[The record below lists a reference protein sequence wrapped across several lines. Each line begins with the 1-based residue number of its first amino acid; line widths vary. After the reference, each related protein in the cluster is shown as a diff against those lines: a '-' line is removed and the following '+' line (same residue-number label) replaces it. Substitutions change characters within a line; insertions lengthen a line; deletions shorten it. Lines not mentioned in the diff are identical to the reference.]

1 MHYTSRVPRG
11 SAAPFLC
18 GIYIYIY
25 MYVFPCSPHKNPAME
40 VQEEE
45 MQRRKGEGGE
55 EYHGGREASEKLTA
69 SRFLLRLE
77 TGSGDPEGR
86 RRRRRSRI
94 SSITTTHVTSFN
106 NEQTR

>member
-1 MHYTSRVPRG
+1 
-11 SAAPFLC
+11 
-18 GIYIYIY
+18 
-25 MYVFPCSPHKNPAME
+25 ME

-86 RRRRRSRI
+86 EGGGGGGGGGAELVVSLLLMLLHSTTSKPDRLQQQIQTSDYQKETFFGVIIILRYPI
-94 SSITTTHVTSFN
+94 SLFF
-106 NEQTR
+106 